1 MTTEAAP
8 REGAAVP
15 VAEAAERRIKSAKR
29 TLEVL
34 EFFAVTH
41 RPATVMEVARALG
54 YPQSSTSVLLGGLT
68 RLGYLEFDAAARSYR
83 PTLRVL
89 LLGAWQQ
96 EALFGDTHLLRL
108 LEELRRRSG
117 FAVLLGMRQQAHV
130 QYILTLRSPRG
141 MVPQEQRAGLLKPL
155 CRAAVGLALLLG
167 LPDADVARLARRAN
181 AEERD
186 PSLRVS
192 IPALL
197 DELAEGRARGWVESC
212 GRVVP
217 GASVIAMP
225 LPALRGHPPL
235 AVGLGGRQEAV
246 RRARAEMIA
255 ALRATCEA
263 LARQQQ

>member
-1 MTTEAAP
+1 MAGSAMAP
-8 REGAAVP
+8 DP
-15 VAEAAERRIKSAKR
+15 TERRLKSAKR
-29 TLEVL
+29 ALEVL

-68 RLGYLEFDAAARSYR
+68 RLGYLELDPAARSFR

-96 EALFGDTHLLRL
+96 ESLFGDTHLLRL

-117 FAVLLGMRQQAHV
+117 FAVLLGMRQRAHV
-130 QYILTLRSPRG
+130 QYILTLRAPRG
-141 MVPQEQRAGLLKPL
+141 MVPQELRAGLLKPL

-167 LPDADVARLARRAN
+167 LPDAEVARLARRAN

-186 PSLRVS
+186 PALRVA

-197 DELAEGRARGWVESC
+197 EEIREGRARGWVESA
-212 GRVVP
+212 GRVLP

-225 LPALRGHPPL
+225 LPPLRGHPPL
-235 AVGLGGRQEAV
+235 AVGLGGREEAV
-246 RRARAEMIA
+246 RRAQADIVA
-255 ALRATCEA
+255 SLRATCAA
-263 LARQQQ
+263 LARAQG